1 MGIGINIGQ
10 QLYLN
15 WKSSEIAKMKNV
27 SKAQGKNEQLEN
39 DKKLGIELFEEIN
52 FRDPI
57 DKTPVY
63 FSEKGLNSA
72 EISLRQ
78 IMAEEELM
86 QKNQSTNKLN
96 GTSSSHFYS
105 SPNLL
110 SHTNKIP
117 KEKHYANLVKL
128 DILFR
133 KYENIVDKKA
143 IEQVFKNKE

>member
-1 MGIGINIGQ
+1 M
-10 QLYLN
+10 
-15 WKSSEIAKMKNV
+15 
-27 SKAQGKNEQLEN
+27 
-39 DKKLGIELFEEIN
+39 
-52 FRDPI
+52 
-57 DKTPVY
+57 Y
-63 FSEKGLNSA
+63 FSDKGLNSA

-86 QKNQSTNKLN
+86 QKNQTTKKLQGIPSN
-96 GTSSSHFYS
+96 HFYS

-110 SHTNKIP
+110 AHTNQIP
-117 KEKHYANLVKL
+117 REKHYANLVKL